1 MSTAST
7 LAAFYV
13 HGCRSQLRI
22 FRTADVE
29 RDWVDVPLGRLEG
42 VSQKYPGWFT
52 WNNHFL

>member
-1 MSTAST
+1 MRMDVVAS
-7 LAAFYV
+7 FV
-13 HGCRSQLRI
+13 F